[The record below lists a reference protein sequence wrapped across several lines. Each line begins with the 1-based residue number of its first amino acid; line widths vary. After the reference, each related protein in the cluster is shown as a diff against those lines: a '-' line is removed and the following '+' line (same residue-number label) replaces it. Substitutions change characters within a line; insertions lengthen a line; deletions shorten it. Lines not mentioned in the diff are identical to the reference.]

1 MRKLSGR
8 SDVALL
14 SKTYLLIISISC
26 FTNYFVFFAPNII
39 WLWMHDHK
47 IVLQRKFES
56 NLEIMINTPF
66 SSFNSWQIFA
76 KLVLATAKRTSRS
89 LLVLAMFSF
98 QMKPLSDGLIAVT
111 RMHTAR
117 ADLRAWLQD
126 YYHYYYQW
134 EEEGNLILLALN
146 ENETQQGK
154 YQYTQSKLHN
164 EHITKIP

>member
-1 MRKLSGR
+1 M
-8 SDVALL
+8 DAWPQDCVAAQVWKQFRNYDKHTFLFFQL
-14 SKTYLLIISISC
+14 VTNICEISSRYGEKDLALTVG
-26 FTNYFVFFAPNII
+26 FSHVFFPNEALG
-39 WLWMHDHK
+39 WVCWVD
-47 IVLQRKFES
+47 R
-56 NLEIMINTPF
+56 
-66 SSFNSWQIFA
+66 
-76 KLVLATAKRTSRS
+76 R
-89 LLVLAMFSF
+89 
-98 QMKPLSDGLIAVT
+98 VT

-146 ENETQQGK
+146 ENEKQQGK